1 METNAE
7 KWIKKLALGTV
18 QFGLDYGISNPS
30 GRVTSKNVAAILSE
44 ASKSGIDMLDT
55 AISYG
60 ESEASIG
67 EAMVETNTSFD
78 IVSKIPSDI
87 RPEQLRS
94 VVQDSLKRLRKNH
107 IKAFLTHSF
116 EDYKQEKIR
125 NIFQEIK
132 REGQID
138 QSGVSVYYP
147 SQIRWLLDNNIDF
160 DLVQLPFSIFDRR
173 FESLFPTLKEKNVEI
188 HVRSVFLQGLF
199 FIDPQSLTHHFTTVK
214 DNLIDLRSL
223 SSACEIPLP
232 AILLNYALMQKEID
246 KVVIGVTN
254 LTELK
259 ENMEAINYMGKLILL
274 SENLNAFAVA
284 DEQILLPIN
293 WK

>member
-1 METNAE
+1 
-7 KWIKKLALGTV
+7 
-18 QFGLDYGISNPS
+18 
-30 GRVTSKNVAAILSE
+30 VTPKGVAAILSQ
-44 ASKSGIDMLDT
+44 ASRSGIDMLDT

-60 ESEASIG
+60 DSEASIG
-67 EAMVETNTSFD
+67 DAIVETNTTFD
-78 IVSKIPSDI
+78 IVSKIPPDI
-87 RPEQLRS
+87 RPAQLRG
-94 VVQDSLKRLRKNH
+94 VVRDSLKRLRTNH

-116 EDYKQEKIR
+116 EHYKQEKIR
-125 NIFQEIK
+125 NILQEIK
-132 REGQID
+132 SEGQID

-147 SQIRWLLDNNIDF
+147 SQIRWLLDNNIEF

-199 FIDPQSLTHHFTTVK
+199 FIDPRSLSQHFNGVK
-214 DNLIDLRSL
+214 DNLIGLRRL
-223 SSACEIPLP
+223 SSAHKIPLS
-232 AILLNYALMQKEID
+232 AILLNYALMQKEIG

-259 ENMEAINYMGKLILL
+259 ENMDAVNYLGKIILL
-274 SENLNAFAVA
+274 SEKLNTFAIA